1 MNFSLE
7 SEDLLFTFTNLN
19 ADSILILNN
28 NNQKTQ
34 SKFNNAAIGSKYL
47 FSQNNENSANWMNI
61 PNKEIKT
68 FKEEE
73 LWQKFLKYFLKTN
86 HPFTEMELADG
97 FNQSRGVCNESTSV
111 FECENES
118 EEQPRARPIFQ
129 NHYNLHNK

>member
-1 MNFSLE
+1 MNLE

-28 NNQKTQ
+28 QK
-34 SKFNNAAIGSKYL
+34 SMANKANVIGQKYFL
-47 FSQNNENSANWMNI
+47 SQNNENSANWLNV

-86 HPFTEMELADG
+86 HPCTEMEMADG
-97 FNQSRGVCNESTSV
+97 GGNQSKGMCNESTSML
-111 FECENES
+111 ECENES
-118 EEQPRARPIFQ
+118 EDMPRARPIFQ
-129 NHYNLHNK
+129 CHYNLHK